1 MQHNWNVNRAMKRL
15 KVFLWWRLDMTQNRC
30 LNTVVQKKPFCT
42 QVQSCTHLMECLQML
57 GCLCGPCSCLLPGNL
72 TVQRRFWAQ
81 SREELLVLWSGECF
95 LQGLPALAWS
105 CAPLGRTDLVSAQWA
120 PRLCADV
127 LGILFL
133 PGWGLILHSDSTR
146 VTWKKTAPLCTSCS
160 LPLSP
165 PWGAENIKHHFFFFF
180 VF

>member
-105 CAPLGRTDLVSAQWA
+105 CALLGRTDLVPAQWA
-120 PRLCADV
+120 PRLCAGV
-127 LGILFL
+127 LGIFFL
-133 PGWGLILHSDSTR
+133 PGWGLILHSDSAR
-146 VTWKKTAPLCTSCS
+146 VTWKKTAPLYTSCPP
-160 LPLSP
+160 PLSP
-165 PWGAENIKHHFFFFF
+165 PRGVENIKHH
-180 VF
+180 